1 MRWLEARHRDRN
13 SPCLIEAHTAAG
25 AFQRERAKQQ
35 QPQPWHNNLSSS
47 ALQARDMVAYQA
59 AKVAAEDTT
68 QRKDAAQRPAA
79 EAALPISLLPSPHQN
94 NLITSLPNLV
104 THTNTFT
111 LHNQM
116 GGGGTSPP
124 GLLATPLPPR
134 PSWWQ
139 PILPSS
145 PPTKHL
151 FSRHP
156 NRWFKHC
163 SLRKAINIPTQH
175 PRYSGLRA
183 RGGSAP
189 GLPRLCKNRG
199 SHRCS

>member
-35 QPQPWHNNLSSS
+35 QPQPWHNNLSSL
-47 ALQARDMVAYQA
+47 ALQARDMAAYQV

-79 EAALPISLLPSPHQN
+79 EAALPIFLLPSPHQN

-116 GGGGTSPP
+116 GGGGNKSTRPSCNSITAKTFMVAADPSLISSNKTPLLTSPKQVVQT
-124 GLLATPLPPR
+124 LLATEG
-134 PSWWQ
+134 
-139 PILPSS
+139 
-145 PPTKHL
+145 H
-151 FSRHP
+151 
-156 NRWFKHC
+156 
-163 SLRKAINIPTQH
+163 QH
-175 PRYSGLRA
+175 PDSTPWVFGA
-183 RGGSAP
+183 EGEGGECTRSPSAM
-189 GLPRLCKNRG
+189 
-199 SHRCS
+199 